1 VRLRPVRNP
10 RSRLHRAGPPG
21 RSRGPGPARPSSEVW
36 GVRADSAEPDAEWNY
51 PMMMKMVL
59 PSENKC
65 ERSRGEFSAVPETAP
80 NKPKLYMCEVY
91 FHNPYCLQILVPHNK
106 PAPVRRERI
115 SWSQELILAVEYL
128 AKTSHEGSGAEERT
142 QDRTHLGL
150 ANLLEQ
156 AAEMTTL
163 PNSFA
168 FEDLSVDFTQKEW
181 QLLEPNQKDLY
192 RDVMLE
198 NYSSLVSLGYRVTK
212 PGVILKL
219 ERGEEPWV
227 GDGGAPRTDAVGFVE
242 QNDPVKSS
250 EFQKPFKP
258 QSDLIPRKASGAV
271 QGPSSGSETPP
282 AAGVCIPML
291 GDPCFRV
298 L

>member
-1 VRLRPVRNP
+1 MNLVAP
-10 RSRLHRAGPPG
+10 
-21 RSRGPGPARPSSEVW
+21 
-36 GVRADSAEPDAEWNY
+36 DEPDAEWNY

-65 ERSRGEFSAVPETAP
+65 ERSQGEFSAVLETA
-80 NKPKLYMCEVY
+80 
-91 FHNPYCLQILVPHNK
+91 
-106 PAPVRRERI
+106 
-115 SWSQELILAVEYL
+115 
-128 AKTSHEGSGAEERT
+128 
-142 QDRTHLGL
+142 
-150 ANLLEQ
+150 
-156 AAEMTTL
+156 

-227 GDGGAPRTDAVGFVE
+227 GDGGAPRTDAVEPEKQFTEKLVDSIQG
-242 QNDPVKSS
+242 QNCRIAAVKR
-250 EFQKPFKP
+250 EPRKEVCG
-258 QSDLIPRKASGAV
+258 LCCLALRRKASGAV